1 MFSTVLET
9 EDNAE
14 PDFRIAPAYPARNQE
29 KPLGRCSYNR
39 ALTGPREVPLQSMD
53 IEERRRT
60 EALLA
65 GEKRLLELIS
75 TGSPLALVLEQLC
88 LLMEDTAE
96 GCRCSVL
103 LVDPRGS
110 TLQHGAA
117 PSLPAG
123 VIQAIDGRTVESC
136 WGPCAVA
143 VRYQEQLIV
152 PDIARDERWRDG
164 EWARLA
170 AAAGLRSCWTT
181 PIVGGD
187 GRTLGAFASAGV
199 STARAAEDVS

>member
-1 MFSTVLET
+1 MQ
-9 EDNAE
+9 
-14 PDFRIAPAYPARNQE
+14 RI
-29 KPLGRCSYNR
+29 
-39 ALTGPREVPLQSMD
+39 D

-65 GEKRLLELIS
+65 GEKRLLALIS
-75 TGSPLALVLEQLC
+75 TGSRLAL
-88 LLMEDTAE
+88 
-96 GCRCSVL
+96 VL
-103 LVDPRGS
+103 LVDPPALS
-110 TLQHGAA
+110 LQHGAA

-123 VIQAIDGRTVESC
+123 VIQAIDGRTVASC

-152 PDIARDERWRDG
+152 PDIARDQRWRDG